1 MKKRQGLIRNKP
13 LTNSTEEFRVLRVNP
28 STSAI
33 SVLGITSSL
42 EEAKQLADK
51 EKAQGVDIYV
61 QGAENRV
68 LYRV

>member
-1 MKKRQGLIRNKP
+1 MLC
-13 LTNSTEEFRVLRVNP
+13 VNQ

-42 EEAKQLADK
+42 EEAKKLADK
-51 EKAQGVDIYV
+51 EMAQGVDIYV
-61 QGAENRV
+61 QGEENRV

>member
-13 LTNSTEEFRVLRVNP
+13 LTNSQEEFRVLRVNP
-28 STSAI
+28 HTSVI

-42 EEAKQLADK
+42 EEAKKWADK

>member
-13 LTNSTEEFRVLRVNP
+13 LTNSTEEFRVLCVNP

-61 QGAENRV
+61 QGEENRV

>member
-1 MKKRQGLIRNKP
+1 MKKRHGLIRNKP
-13 LTNSTEEFRVLRVNP
+13 LTSSTGEFRVLCVNQ

-42 EEAKQLADK
+42 EEAKKLADI
-51 EKAQGVDIYV
+51 EMAQGVDIYV
-61 QGAENRV
+61 QGEENRV

>member
-13 LTNSTEEFRVLRVNP
+13 LTNSTEEFRVLCVNS